1 MKAVLLGVLGML
13 MSAAASF
20 AQVPTAGHVVVVL
33 EENHSYSAIYNSSSM
48 PYLNSLAAKYGLAVS
63 SYGNTHPSIG
73 NYLMMTTG
81 QIITN
86 SDGYTGTVTAN
97 NMARAMISA
106 GVTWKSYAE
115 SLPYAGY
122 TGGDKYPYSKH
133 HNPFAYFSDVV
144 NSSSEKLNI
153 VPFTQFATDV
163 QNGTLPKFSF
173 IVPNMNN
180 NLHDCPAGM
189 SSCTDSQK
197 KANGDAWLKKNLAAL
212 LANSDFQKDGL
223 LLITF
228 DEGSSSDTTYGGG
241 HIFTTVIGPKVK
253 AGYKSSKMY
262 QHQSLLRT
270 MLAALGV
277 TTNVPGAA
285 ASAALMSDFF
295 GTTTAPP
302 PPPPSTCSASTATLP
317 SVTICSPTQSSTSGS
332 PVRVTAAAAS
342 SSAISYSSVWL
353 DGAKVYEVN
362 SGQLDT
368 QVVAAAGTRR
378 VTVQAKD
385 AAGTIFKSTVYVT
398 VQ

>member
-1 MKAVLLGVLGML
+1 LKAILTGVFGML
-13 MSAAASF
+13 VLATASF
-20 AQVPTAGHVVVVL
+20 AQVPQAGHVVVVL

-48 PYLNSLAAKYGLAVS
+48 PYLNGLAAKYGLATS

-86 SDGYTGTVTAN
+86 SDGYTGTITAN
-97 NMARAMISA
+97 NMVRAMIAA

-115 SLPYAGY
+115 SLPSAGY

-180 NLHDCPAGM
+180 NMHDCPAGM

-197 KANGDAWLKKNLAAL
+197 KANTDAWLKKNLSGL
-212 LANSDFQKDGL
+212 LASAEFQKDGL
-223 LLITF
+223 LVITF
-228 DEGSSSDTTYGGG
+228 DEGSSSDTTNGGG
-241 HIFTTVIGPKVK
+241 RIFTTVIGPKVK
-253 AGYKSSKMY
+253 SGFKSTAKY
-262 QHQSLLRT
+262 QHQNLLRT
-270 MLAALGV
+270 ILAAIGV

-285 ASAALMSDFF
+285 SSATMMSDFF

-302 PPPPSTCSASTATLP
+302 PTTCTAGTTTMP
-317 SVTICSPTQSSTSGS
+317 AVTICTPTQNGTSGS
-332 PVRVTAAAAS
+332 PMRVTAAAAS
-342 SSAISYSSVWL
+342 NSAISYSSIWI
-353 DGAKVYEVN
+353 DGVKVYEVN
-362 SGQLDT
+362 SSRVDT
-368 QVVAAAGTRR
+368 PVVAAAGSRR

-385 AAGTIFKSTVYVT
+385 ASGTVFKSTVYVT